1 MTEYERP
8 SNVISWVKYSEA
20 EPEIDIWWYE
30 EDKGEAPGRVRARDS
45 GYRFRAVGYPIGEF
59 IGYYKV
65 VYDRNLDLEEMGY
78 VRPLEH
84 YWVHGK

>member
-8 SNVISWVKYSEA
+8 SNVVSWVKYSEA

-30 EDKGEAPGRVRARDS
+30 EDKGEAPKKVRARDS